1 MSLLSKCHIFLYFL
15 IHWYVKLCLHLLLS
29 AFFMTEDLVEILAAT
44 FNLEEN
50 CILKCA
56 KHVFLMEPKER
67 LMSVDIFSFFF
78 FAEKHQQA
86 LIQPALLS
94 GWCNWTQ
101 IYSAAVQK
109 QQEIH
114 SMSCSIFSSKKNN
127 IKKKKNLLN
136 ILTCKQSHSTW
147 IFLFISLENR
157 KRIIVDVLL
166 LSYALNSI

>member
-56 KHVFLMEPKER
+56 RQVFLMEPKER

-78 FAEKHQQA
+78 F
-86 LIQPALLS
+86 
-94 GWCNWTQ
+94 C
-101 IYSAAVQK
+101 
-109 QQEIH
+109 
-114 SMSCSIFSSKKNN
+114 
-127 IKKKKNLLN
+127 
-136 ILTCKQSHSTW
+136 
-147 IFLFISLENR
+147 
-157 KRIIVDVLL
+157 
-166 LSYALNSI
+166 

>member
-1 MSLLSKCHIFLYFL
+1 
-15 IHWYVKLCLHLLLS
+15 
-29 AFFMTEDLVEILAAT
+29 MTEDLVEILAAT

-56 KHVFLMEPKER
+56 RHVFLMEPKER

-127 IKKKKNLLN
+127 IKKKK
-136 ILTCKQSHSTW
+136 ST
-147 IFLFISLENR
+147 
-157 KRIIVDVLL
+157 
-166 LSYALNSI
+166 